1 MEWWQE
7 LLIRENTTPGAIANY
22 VVETHQ
28 QERVFSELAKKYS
41 EANEE
46 LQQNKDISDYGIS
59 SMLDRNEIST
69 KNISRIAEVLRE
81 KTMQLPVVVLAKKL
95 NKALIQVEK
104 NPTNFEPL
112 VDIIKELMN
121 QRQAKKVLK
130 TWLK

>member
-46 LQQNKDISDYGIS
+46 LQQNKDISNYGIS
-59 SMLDRNEIST
+59 SMVDKNEIST
-69 KNISRIAEVLRE
+69 NNISRIAEALRE

-95 NKALIQVEK
+95 NKALVKLEK
-104 NPTNFEPL
+104 NPNDFEPL
-112 VDIIKELMN
+112 VDIIKEYRAYEPKARKESFKN
-121 QRQAKKVLK
+121 
-130 TWLK
+130 W